1 MPRVRLQTEPLVP
14 TDGWPEDVTPATG
27 AVTVYI
33 GTVRGDDD
41 GRPVSALHV
50 EAFDEMAKQEL
61 ERLCD
66 ATVARFDL
74 EDVRVVHRTGRV
86 EAGEPI
92 LLVAVHGRHRKET
105 FDAVEHLLDELK
117 RNVPIWKKESGPDG
131 RWILG
136 TEDRE
141 VVA

>member
-14 TDGWPEDVTPATG
+14 TDGWPVDLTPATG
-27 AVTVYI
+27 AVTVYV

-41 GRPVSALHV
+41 GRPVGALDV
-50 EAFDEMAKQEL
+50 EAFDEMAQIEL

-66 ATVARFDL
+66 ATIARFDL
-74 EDVRVVHRTGRV
+74 EDVRVVHRIGRV

-92 LLVAVHGRHRKET
+92 LLLAVHGRHRKET
-105 FDAVEHLLDELK
+105 IGAVDYFLDELK
-117 RNVPIWKKESGPDG
+117 RHVPIWKKESGPDG